1 MIRNLFVVGV
11 VVCLLSCPSCR
22 KGGEKEGGGGD
33 GSSAD
38 AKGAG
43 KGTAPEEEGWLLDAG
58 AGQAVELP
66 GGIKVCALSLEEG
79 ASSSGPVRL
88 KLGAVEKLPVEL
100 GGLLR
105 LSPEIEIVG
114 EADPQVLLVADI
126 PFSAAGL
133 PGGIEKHDVFAA
145 VQSEG
150 TWREAASFLLEGT
163 DTLVAVLT
171 TAPGRL
177 ALLADARHFTPEAS
191 KGEGVTA
198 AVAVTLKATMLPAL
212 YPGPWPKGE
221 PVRETGPAGEKA
233 EKRLIT
239 YLDAGE
245 VKVNIRDVVY
255 VLKKTKGSGKPPVPY
270 VVTDSSGA
278 VVRNE
283 GALRDALLVA
293 RLQAFFTPERVA
305 AIEGVLKEEAVRV
318 ETSLDQTC
326 AGGLG
331 PCFAAKSLLGSLED
345 VRVILGDKASS
356 SKGEVLLAVFSELAW
371 TAGEI
376 VRRGAESQ
384 SPTASPAVGAP
395 FDLAKLLGPAPGA
408 KASKAAAPPPDEGEI
423 ERLGLQLDVARS
435 QVLKTAAKAGEA
447 LGAKDVDVAQEAVFA
462 QGPGRGLLL
471 STAARFYRAIG
482 YGEVVGE
489 ADALISSSVK
499 KAPSPDTSIGK
510 WSQSGATLLVKLSG
524 SDEDGRVTGFKY
536 WLDDPKL
543 PGIIKGASAVK
554 FDLNVIAGGMHVLYA
569 AGIDDDGQQ
578 DATPDKFAFYV
589 RRYVNVSVKKVDASF
604 EGSAAGI
611 NAEHRRSAVMF
622 AREAEAGV
630 AQCTQDFFRFGIDGK
645 GTIKLSMKFEGKAK
659 ASQATKR
666 SVVASSYKNGPLSDC
681 IVKAL
686 RSGKLRYNQP
696 YQPAATVSVTYGFEP
711 AVLFFDSKTIAD
723 TPGKD
728 ATAAVVFTKCT
739 ANAARKIEGFCAQA
753 AGHLPGP
760 WDEEKAAEEE
770 KKEGEEEKAGE
781 KTGKKPAPA
790 PEEKKHPE
798 IKFPTVEFDPMLIMA
813 ECVKYSMKYQ
823 IATCSVGASSKRGW
837 CVDSCEKKAGQCEKT
852 CGKGADAGL
861 DEGQCLRDCWT
872 EFMLPCA
879 ENCMLK
885 NTPFEKH
892 K

>member
-11 VVCLLSCPSCR
+11 AVCLVSLPSCR
-22 KGGEKEGGGGD
+22 KGGGKGGGDGD

-43 KGTAPEEEGWLLDAG
+43 KKSAPEEEGWLLDAG
-58 AGQAVELP
+58 ASEAVELP
-66 GGIKVCALSLEEG
+66 GGIKVRALSLDENA
-79 ASSSGPVRL
+79 ASGSPVRL
-88 KLGAVEKLPVEL
+88 KLGAAEKLPVEL

-105 LSPEIEIVG
+105 ISPEIEIVG
-114 EADPQVLLVADI
+114 EADPKVLLVADI
-126 PFSAAGL
+126 PFSPAGL

-145 VQSEG
+145 VQSG
-150 TWREAASFLLEGT
+150 GAWREAASFLLEGT

-198 AVAVTLKATMLPAL
+198 AAAVTLKDSMLPAL

-221 PVRETGPAGEKA
+221 PVRETGPEGEKA

-255 VLKKTKGSGKPPVPY
+255 VLKKTKGAGKPPVPY

-293 RLQAFFTPERVA
+293 RLTAFFTPERVA
-305 AIEGVLKEEAVRV
+305 AIEGVLKEEAVGI
-318 ETSLDQTC
+318 ETSLAPTC
-326 AGGLG
+326 AEGLG
-331 PCFAAKSLLGSLED
+331 PCFAAKSLLRSLEN
-345 VRVILGDKASS
+345 VRGILRDKTSS

-371 TAGEI
+371 TAGEL
-376 VRRGAESQ
+376 VRRRAQSS
-384 SPTASPAVGAP
+384 SPTAGVEPV
-395 FDLAKLLGPAPGA
+395 DLTKLLGPTTGA
-408 KASKAAAPPPDEGEI
+408 KAAKAAKAPPPPDEGEI

-447 LGAKDVDVAQEAVFA
+447 LGAKDVGVAQEAVFA
-462 QGPGRGLLL
+462 QGPGRDLLL
-471 STAARFYRAIG
+471 STAARFYDAIG

-510 WSQSGATLLVKLSG
+510 WSQSGTGLLVKLSG
-524 SDEDGRVTGFKY
+524 SDEDGRVAGYKY

-554 FDLNVIAGGMHVLYA
+554 FDLNVIAGGMHVLHA
-569 AGIDDDGQQ
+569 AALDDDGQQ

-589 RRYVNVSVKKVDASF
+589 RRYVSVSVKKVDASF

-611 NAEHRRSAVMF
+611 NSEHRRSAVMF

-666 SVVASSYKNGPLSDC
+666 SIVASSYKNEPMSDC
-681 IVKAL
+681 IIKAL

-739 ANAARKIEGFCAQA
+739 AGAARKIEGFCAQA

-760 WDEEKAAEEE
+760 WDEEQAGEEE
-770 KKEGEEEKAGE
+770 KKEGEEETSEEKPGE
-781 KTGKKPAPA
+781 KPAPA
-790 PEEKKHPE
+790 PEEKKEPE
-798 IKFPTVEFDPMLIMA
+798 IKFPTVEFDSIMIMA

-823 IATCSVGASSKRGW
+823 IATCSVGASSKRAW

-885 NTPFEKH
+885 NTPFEKQ

>member
-1 MIRNLFVVGV
+1 MMIRDLLVVGV
-11 VVCLLSCPSCR
+11 AICFLSCPSCR
-22 KGGEKEGGGGD
+22 KGGDREGGGD
-33 GSSAD
+33 GDGASAD
-38 AKGAG
+38 AKGGG
-43 KGTAPEEEGWLLDAG
+43 KGAAPEEEGWLLDAG
-58 AGQAVELP
+58 AGEAVALP
-66 GGIKVCALSLEEG
+66 GGITVRALFLGET
-79 ASSSGPVRL
+79 ASPGNPVRL
-88 KLGAVEKLPVEL
+88 KLGAAEKLPVEL

-105 LSPEIEIVG
+105 ISPEIEIVG
-114 EADPQVLLVADI
+114 ETDPQVLLVAEI

-145 VQSEG
+145 VQSG
-150 TWREAASFLLEGT
+150 GVWREAASFLLEGT

-171 TAPGRL
+171 TDPGRL

-198 AVAVTLKATMLPAL
+198 AAAVTLKDRMLPAL

-221 PVRETGPAGEKA
+221 PVRETGPKGEEA

-270 VVTDSSGA
+270 VVTDSSGSI
-278 VVRNE
+278 VRNE

-293 RLQAFFTPERVA
+293 RLTAFFTPERVA
-305 AIEGVLKEEAVRV
+305 TIEGVLKEEAVRI
-318 ETSLDQTC
+318 ETSLSQTC

-331 PCFAAKSLLGSLED
+331 PCFAAKSLLRSLEN
-345 VRVILGDKASS
+345 VRVVLGDKASS

-371 TAGEI
+371 TAGEL
-376 VRRGAESQ
+376 VRRGADPDTSAT
-384 SPTASPAVGAP
+384 TATSGSP
-395 FDLAKLLGPAPGA
+395 FDPGKLLGPGPGA
-408 KASKAAAPPPDEGEI
+408 KAAKAAPPPDEGEI

-447 LGAKDVDVAQEAVFA
+447 LGAKDAGVAEEAVFA
-462 QGPGRGLLL
+462 QGPGRDLLL
-471 STAARFYRAIG
+471 STAARFYDAIG

-489 ADALISSSVK
+489 ADTLASSSVK

-510 WSQSGATLLVKLSG
+510 WSQSGAGLLIKLSG
-524 SDEDGRVTGFKY
+524 SDEDGRVTAYKY

-578 DATPDKFAFYV
+578 DATPAKFAFYV
-589 RRYVNVSVKKVDASF
+589 RRYVSVSVKSVGSTF
-604 EGSAAGI
+604 EGPAAGI
-611 NAEHRRSAVMF
+611 NSEHRRSAVMF
-622 AREAEAGV
+622 AREVEAGV

-666 SVVASSYKNGPLSDC
+666 SVVSSSYKNGPMSDC

-696 YQPAATVSVTYGFEP
+696 YQPAATVSVTYGFDP

-739 ANAARKIEGFCAQA
+739 ANAARKIEGFCSQA

-760 WDEEKAAEEE
+760 WDEEQAEEEENKAGEEEGPGGKPAPVPEE
-770 KKEGEEEKAGE
+770 KKE
-781 KTGKKPAPA
+781 
-790 PEEKKHPE
+790 PE
-798 IKFPTVEFDPMLIMA
+798 IKFPTVEFDSILIMA

-823 IATCSVGASSKRGW
+823 IATCSVGASSKRTW

-885 NTPFEKH
+885 NTPFEK
-892 K
+892 KK